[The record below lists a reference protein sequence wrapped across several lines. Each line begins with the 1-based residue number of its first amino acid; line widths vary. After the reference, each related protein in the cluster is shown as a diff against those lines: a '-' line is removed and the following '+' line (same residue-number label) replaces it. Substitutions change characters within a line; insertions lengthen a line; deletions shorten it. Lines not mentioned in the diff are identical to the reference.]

1 MHLLLFQNLIYLAFL
16 TAIALCRYDMPCA
29 FFVGANPHTQS
40 TLFACALLADEKV
53 PNYRWAFDKF
63 KICMSGKS
71 PRGIITDQCKAIS
84 NAFKLEFPEARH
96 RLCLWHIMRKVPT
109 KRGISK
115 KKDAVGDKTPCL

>member
-1 MHLLLFQNLIYLAFL
+1 MHLLLFQNFIYLAFL

-109 KRGISK
+109 KLARHLQK
-115 KKDAVGDKTPCL
+115 KRCCRR

>member
-1 MHLLLFQNLIYLAFL
+1 MHLLLFQNFIYLAFL

-84 NAFKLEFPEARH
+84 TFESFPALAFRYWSKGSIEEDGG
-96 RLCLWHIMRKVPT
+96 VPVPNC
-109 KRGISK
+109 G
-115 KKDAVGDKTPCL
+115 GG